1 MNKAGYEL
9 NSKVY
14 QNAMNFPLM
23 LLKLG
28 IEHYGSFAR
37 LLTNISKIGK

>member
-9 NSKVY
+9 NCKEY

-28 IEHYGSFAR
+28 KEHYSSFAR
-37 LLTNISKIGK
+37 LLPNIS